1 VALGQSSSTFVDI
14 VNGVRT
20 RFTAL
25 TASLGVASAGQVV
38 GLNASGV
45 IDPSM
50 MPACALYQGS
60 AAAVTAPTSSTS
72 FTQAGLAVPFTPKVT
87 GKILVMVQAQIKDSN
102 ATVAGNG
109 ITIQGSYGTGTAPA
123 NNVAA
128 TGTNFG
134 AQASWQ
140 ATTTVVAADVNEPIF
155 FKSTVVLTVGQLYWF
170 DLQQLALNTVSKCSL
185 ALLDITLQEFF

>member
-1 VALGQSSSTFVDI
+1 MALGQSSSTFVDI

-60 AAAVTAPTSSTS
+60 AAAVTAPASTS

-87 GKILVMVQAQIKDSN
+87 GKVLVMVQAQIKDSN
-102 ATVAGNG
+102 ATAAGNG

-128 TGTNFG
+128 TGTAFG
-134 AQASWQ
+134 SQASWQ

-170 DLQQLALNTVSKCSL
+170 DLQQFPLNTVSKCSL